1 MIMLQMMLD
10 AKSMRCT
17 KPNKGSHNLTLPKPF
32 IHDNGTKESISFSNV
47 TWSRDTSKYME
58 FIKTGLQNS
67 SFDKIIEKAQEM
79 MASTYQLQ
87 MDNTTIVN
95 DFIDIQLVDLLDEDC
110 KLKLSH

>member
-1 MIMLQMMLD
+1 
-10 AKSMRCT
+10 
-17 KPNKGSHNLTLPKPF
+17 
-32 IHDNGTKESISFSNV
+32 
-47 TWSRDTSKYME
+47 ME